1 MSLYKTSLK
10 AVMLSSILLVPALAG
25 CSDDTAKKDG
35 PAKQSETNGETKGI
49 KATALSLQKTLKAFE
64 ATLQEKDQEK
74 SKKAGEKLNNE
85 WLAKENNIRETYPL
99 LYTEVEKYM
108 QPLYMEATKDQPDMA
123 KMKELSSQLN
133 GALSKLAN
141 AKESEEK
148 SSEALSKAVD
158 EYKQYV
164 DEQMD
169 LLVAST
175 KSFVDSVK
183 AQDAAKAKQ
192 YYVESRTYYERVEP
206 IAESFGDLDPKI
218 DAREGDVDEAEWGG
232 FHRIEKALWQNEK
245 LEPMSSVAD
254 TLYND
259 VLTLQQKV
267 KEVKLKPTQ
276 IVAGSMELIN
286 EAAISKITGE
296 EEHYSHVDLMDLA
309 ANVDGSLAVYHAI
322 LPALNA
328 KDPELAGKLDSQF
341 NTLNTTLAQYRKDD
355 QFILYTELTKDQIR
369 DLSQKLGV
377 LAEYMGK
384 TAQILQ

>member
-1 MSLYKTSLK
+1 MNVYRNSMK
-10 AVMLSSILLVPALAG
+10 AFALSSLLLVPALAG
-25 CSDDTAKKDG
+25 CSDDAGKKEEKTEQNTAKTTNKDI
-35 PAKQSETNGETKGI
+35 KQ
-49 KATALSLQKTLKAFE
+49 TAQSLKKMVKTLDGTIE
-64 ATLQEKDQEK
+64 AADQKK
-74 SKKAGEKLNNE
+74 SKEAAETLNNE

-108 QPLYMEATKDQPDMA
+108 QPLYMEATKEKPDQS
-123 KMKELSSQLN
+123 KMKDLSGQLDT
-133 GALSKLAN
+133 ALDKLAN

-148 SSEALSKAVD
+148 SSEALTKAVSD
-158 EYKQYV
+158 YKQYV
-164 DEQMD
+164 DEQMN

-183 AQDAAKAKQ
+183 AKDSEKAKQ

-218 DAREGDVDEAEWGG
+218 DAREGDVEASEWGG
-232 FHRIEKALWQNEK
+232 FHRIEKALWQNEN
-245 LEPMSSVAD
+245 LEPMAKVAD
-254 TLYND
+254 TLNAD

-267 KEVKLKPTQ
+267 KDIQLKPTQ

-309 ANVDGSLAVYHAI
+309 ANVDGSQAVYHAI

-328 KDPELAGKLDSQF
+328 KDPELSSKLDQQF
-341 NTLNTTLAQYRKDD
+341 NTLNTALAQYRKND
-355 QFILYTELTKDQIR
+355 QFILYTELTKEQVR